1 MSNMRFHRLS
11 LGVFAVALLLGAAP
25 QPLELAFSGL
35 PPLAGLALSPQGGLF
50 ATVSA
55 QGGLVIQIF
64 GSKSWTAL
72 ARTGGQPRGLAF
84 DDAGD
89 LYVADNALG
98 RILRITPW
106 GETLVA
112 AARCGGAPIIAP
124 EGVAVAADGAVYFT
138 DTGASRV
145 CRVGKQGDSEVL
157 TSEVKLPGAI
167 AVSADGLFVADSARK
182 IWRVSHDG
190 KQTIQYAT
198 VPEGRPTG
206 MALDEKGTLYVAL
219 QGAGKVVALTPAG
232 TLTTAGSVPGPE
244 SGPVAFGGIDMR
256 TLFIGESSAGAVYKS
271 RPPNRALRQVWESD
285 PPDGAVRDPKLVPCY
300 RFSTDDNIWFLR
312 DIARNE
318 DKYKSIF
325 DNPYLAMWRDLH
337 SKYGTKVHHN
347 LYYQTEGFNLSQMPD
362 KYRAEWQR
370 NSDWMRLSFH
380 ALANNPDRPYI
391 HASAEQIVRDYR
403 LVVREIERFAGKEVL
418 HPITTIHW
426 GETTLAA
433 ARALRREGIRIL
445 AGYFEVRNDL
455 PAVGYYLTV
464 PQLRH
469 MMGRDYW
476 KDTREDILFVR
487 HDIVVNTV
495 PLAGIDG
502 HLERVASD
510 PNQSQVME
518 LMIHE
523 QYFYPDYQAY
533 EPDYRQRVERAIE
546 WVTKRGYKPVFF
558 EEEPWTAATR

>member
-1 MSNMRFHRLS
+1 MSDMRLHRLF
-11 LGVFAVALLLGAAP
+11 LAVFAVALLLGAAP
-25 QPLELAFSGL
+25 QPPELAFSGL

-50 ATVSA
+50 ATVAA

-64 GSKSWTAL
+64 GSKSWTVL

-84 DDAGD
+84 DGAGD

-106 GETLVA
+106 GETRVA
-112 AARCGGAPIIAP
+112 AARCGGAPIVAP
-124 EGVAVAADGAVYFT
+124 EGVAVAADGSVYFS
-138 DTGASRV
+138 DSGASRV

-157 TSEVKLPGAI
+157 TLEVKLPGPI
-167 AVSADGLFVADSARK
+167 AVSAGGLFVADSARK
-182 IWRVSHDG
+182 IWRVSRDG
-190 KQTIQYAT
+190 KQRNEFAT
-198 VPEGRPTG
+198 VPEGRPAG

-219 QGAGKVVALTPAG
+219 QGAGKVVALGPAG
-232 TLTTAGSVPGPE
+232 TLTPAWSVPGQEPCT
-244 SGPVAFGGIDMR
+244 VAFGGIDMR

-271 RPPNRALRQVWESD
+271 RPPHRAERQVWESD
-285 PPDGAVRDPKLVPCY
+285 PPGGAIRDPNLVPCY

-312 DIARNE
+312 DIARNA

-337 SKYGTKVHHN
+337 SKYGTKFHHN

-362 KYRAEWQR
+362 KFRSEWQR

-380 ALANNPDRPYI
+380 ALANDPGRPYV

-426 GETTLAA
+426 GETTLAV

-445 AGYFEVRNDL
+445 AGYFEVRDDL
-455 PAVGYYLTV
+455 PSVGYYLTL

-476 KDTREDILFVR
+476 KDAREDIIFVR
-487 HDIVVNTV
+487 HDIVINRV
-495 PLAGIDG
+495 PLAEIDRY
-502 HLERVASD
+502 LERVASD

-523 QYFYPDYQAY
+523 QYFYPDYQSY
-533 EPDYRQRVERAIE
+533 EPDYRQRVERAIQ
-546 WVTKRGYKPVFF
+546 WVTKRGYKPVFY
-558 EEEPWTAATR
+558 EEEAWTAATR

>member
-1 MSNMRFHRLS
+1 ML
-11 LGVFAVALLLGAAP
+11 LPLALL
-25 QPLELAFSGL
+25 LELAFGGL

-50 ATVSA
+50 ATVPA

-64 GSKSWTAL
+64 GSKSWTVL

-84 DDAGD
+84 DGAGD

-106 GETLVA
+106 GETSVA
-112 AARCGGAPIIAP
+112 AARCGGAPLIAP
-124 EGVAVAADGAVYFT
+124 EGVAVAADGSVYFS
-138 DTGASRV
+138 DSGASRV

-157 TSEVKLPGAI
+157 TSQVKLPGAI
-167 AVSADGLFVADSARK
+167 AVSADGLFVADSARG
-182 IWRVSHDG
+182 IWRISRDG
-190 KQTIQYAT
+190 KQASQFAT
-198 VPEGRPTG
+198 VPEGRPAG

-232 TLTTAGSVPGPE
+232 TLTTAWSVPGKE

-256 TLFIGESSAGAVYKS
+256 TLFVGESSAGAVYKS
-271 RPPNRALRQVWESD
+271 RPPHRAARQVWESD
-285 PPDGAVRDPKLVPCY
+285 PPDGAIRDRNLVPCY

-312 DIARNE
+312 DIARNA
-318 DKYKSIF
+318 DKYTSIF

-337 SKYGTKVHHN
+337 RKYGTKVHHN

-362 KYRAEWQR
+362 KFRAEWQR

-380 ALANNPDRPYI
+380 ALANDPGRPYI

-433 ARALRREGIRIL
+433 ARALRREGSRIL
-445 AGYFEVRNDL
+445 AGYFAVRNDL

-476 KDTREDILFVR
+476 KDTREDIIFVR

-523 QYFYPDYQAY
+523 QYFYPDYQSY

-546 WVTKRGYKPVFF
+546 WVTKRGYKPVFY
-558 EEEPWTAATR
+558 EEEPWTAVTR